1 MKAQLNRLEFK
12 SLPQMSM
19 RQLRISKSITTREA
33 PSLEKYFSDISKV
46 DMVSAEEEAVLAQRI
61 RRGDQSAVERLTKAN
76 LRFVVSVAKQY
87 QFQGLSLSDLINEGN
102 MGLIRAAKKFD
113 ETKGFRF
120 ISYAVW
126 WIRQSIM
133 QALADQSRIVRIPL
147 NKVGL
152 SSKVT
157 KAAQQLEQN
166 FEREPT
172 AEEISEYL
180 DMDLEEV
187 SSTMSFNSRHVSID
201 SPIGEEGD
209 GTMIDILENENVDAV
224 DGESQKESMMYE
236 IELAL
241 NSLPSKQQMVLKSL
255 YGIGMDRPLG
265 MEDIGEEMGL
275 TRERVR
281 QIRDQALITLRRHTN
296 ARRLKTFL

>member
-1 MKAQLNRLEFK
+1 
-12 SLPQMSM
+12 MSM
-19 RQLRISKSITTREA
+19 RQLKISKSITTREA

-180 DMDLEEV
+180 EMDLDEV
-187 SSTMSFNSRHVSID
+187 SSTMNFNSRHLSID

-209 GTMIDILENENVDAV
+209 GTMIDIMENENVDAV

-241 NSLPSKQQMVLKSL
+241 GSLPAKQQQVLKSL

-281 QIRDQALITLRRHTN
+281 QIRDQALMTLRRHTT
-296 ARRLKTFL
+296 ARRLKTYL

>member
-1 MKAQLNRLEFK
+1 
-12 SLPQMSM
+12 MSM

-46 DMVSAEEEAVLAQRI
+46 DMVSAEEEAALAQRI

-180 DMDLEEV
+180 DMDLDEV
-187 SSTMSFNSRHVSID
+187 SSTMNFNNRHLSID
-201 SPIGEEGD
+201 SPIGEDGD

-241 NSLPSKQQMVLKSL
+241 NSLPPKQQMVLKSL

-296 ARRLKTFL
+296 ARRLKSFL

>member
-1 MKAQLNRLEFK
+1 MTGFK

-46 DMVSAEEEAVLAQRI
+46 DMVTAEEEAALAQRI

-152 SSKVT
+152 SSKVN

-180 DMDLEEV
+180 DMDLDEV
-187 SSTMSFNSRHVSID
+187 SSTMNFNSRHLSID

-209 GTMIDILENENVDAV
+209 GTMIDVLENENVDAV

-241 NSLPSKQQMVLKSL
+241 NSLPAKQQLVLKSL

>member
-1 MKAQLNRLEFK
+1 
-12 SLPQMSM
+12 M

-87 QFQGLSLSDLINEGN
+87 QYQGLSLSDLINEGN
-102 MGLIRAAKKFD
+102 LGLIRAAKKFD

-152 SSKVT
+152 NSKVT

-180 DMDLEEV
+180 NLDLDEV
-187 SSTMSFNSRHVSID
+187 SSSINFNSRHVSID
-201 SPIGEEGD
+201 SPIGEDGD
-209 GTMIDILENENVDAV
+209 GTMIDVLENENVDAV

-241 NSLPSKQQMVLKSL
+241 NSLPAKQQMVLKSL

-281 QIRDQALITLRRHTN
+281 QIRDQALITLRRHN
-296 ARRLKTFL
+296 SARRLKTYL

>member
-1 MKAQLNRLEFK
+1 
-12 SLPQMSM
+12 MSM
-19 RQLRISKSITTREA
+19 RQLRISISITTREA

-46 DMVSAEEEAVLAQRI
+46 DMVTAEEEAALAQRI

-187 SSTMSFNSRHVSID
+187 SSTMNFNSRHLSID

-241 NSLPSKQQMVLKSL
+241 NSLPTKQQMVLKSL

>member
-1 MKAQLNRLEFK
+1 
-12 SLPQMSM
+12 MSM
-19 RQLRISKSITTREA
+19 RQLKISKSITTREA

-46 DMVSAEEEAVLAQRI
+46 DMVTAEEEATLAQRI

-152 SSKVT
+152 TSKVS

-180 DMDLEEV
+180 DLDLEEV

-201 SPIGEEGD
+201 SPIGEDGD
-209 GTMIDILENENVDAV
+209 GTMIDIMENENVDAV

-241 NSLPSKQQMVLKSL
+241 NSLPAKQQKVLKCL

-296 ARRLKTFL
+296 ARRLKTYL

>member
-1 MKAQLNRLEFK
+1 
-12 SLPQMSM
+12 M

-46 DMVSAEEEAVLAQRI
+46 DMVTAEEEAALAQRI

-152 SSKVT
+152 SSKVN

-180 DMDLEEV
+180 DMDLDEV
-187 SSTMSFNSRHVSID
+187 SSTMNFNSRHLSID

-209 GTMIDILENENVDAV
+209 GTMIDVLENENVDAV

-241 NSLPSKQQMVLKSL
+241 NSLPAKQQLVLKSL

>member
-1 MKAQLNRLEFK
+1 
-12 SLPQMSM
+12 MSM
-19 RQLRISKSITTREA
+19 RQLKISKSITTREA

-46 DMVSAEEEAVLAQRI
+46 DMVTAEEEATLAQRI

-152 SSKVT
+152 TSKVS

-180 DMDLEEV
+180 DLDLDEV

-201 SPIGEEGD
+201 SPIGEDGD
-209 GTMIDILENENVDAV
+209 GTMIDIMENENVEAV

-241 NSLPSKQQMVLKSL
+241 NSLPPKQQKVLKSL

-296 ARRLKTFL
+296 ARRLKTYL

>member
-1 MKAQLNRLEFK
+1 
-12 SLPQMSM
+12 MSM

-46 DMVSAEEEAVLAQRI
+46 DMVNAEEEAALAQRI

-87 QFQGLSLSDLINEGN
+87 QYQGLSLSDLINEGN

-187 SSTMSFNSRHVSID
+187 SSTMNFNSRHLSID

-241 NSLPSKQQMVLKSL
+241 NSLPIKQQMVLKSL

>member
-1 MKAQLNRLEFK
+1 
-12 SLPQMSM
+12 M

-46 DMVSAEEEAVLAQRI
+46 DMVSAEEEAALAQRI

-180 DMDLEEV
+180 DMDLDEV
-187 SSTMSFNSRHVSID
+187 SSTMNFNNRHLSID
-201 SPIGEEGD
+201 SPIGEDGD

-241 NSLPSKQQMVLKSL
+241 NSLPPKQQMVLKSL

-296 ARRLKTFL
+296 ARRLKSFL

>member
-1 MKAQLNRLEFK
+1 
-12 SLPQMSM
+12 MSM
-19 RQLRISKSITTREA
+19 RQLKISKSITTREA

-46 DMVSAEEEAVLAQRI
+46 DMVTAEEEAALAQRI

-152 SSKVT
+152 SSKVN

-180 DMDLEEV
+180 DMDLDEV
-187 SSTMSFNSRHVSID
+187 SSTMNFNSRHLSID

-241 NSLPSKQQMVLKSL
+241 NSLPPKQQMVLKSL

-296 ARRLKTFL
+296 SRRLKTFL

>member
-1 MKAQLNRLEFK
+1 
-12 SLPQMSM
+12 MSM
-19 RQLRISKSITTREA
+19 RQLKISKSITNRESQ
-33 PSLEKYFSDISKV
+33 SLEKYLQEIGKV
-46 DMVSAEEEAVLAQRI
+46 ELITPEEEVRLAKLIKQ
-61 RRGDQSAVERLTKAN
+61 GDQRALDRLTGAN

-152 SSKVT
+152 TSKVS

-180 DMDLEEV
+180 DLDLDEV

-201 SPIGEEGD
+201 SPIGEDGD
-209 GTMIDILENENVDAV
+209 GTMIDIMENENVDAV

-241 NSLPSKQQMVLKSL
+241 NSLPPKQQKVLKCL

-296 ARRLKTFL
+296 ARRLKTYL

>member
-1 MKAQLNRLEFK
+1 
-12 SLPQMSM
+12 MSM
-19 RQLRISKSITTREA
+19 RQLKISKSITTREA

-46 DMVSAEEEAVLAQRI
+46 DMVSAEEEATLAQRI

-152 SSKVT
+152 TSKVS

-180 DMDLEEV
+180 DLDLDEV

-201 SPIGEEGD
+201 SPIGEDGD
-209 GTMIDILENENVDAV
+209 GTMIDIMENENVDAV

-241 NSLPSKQQMVLKSL
+241 NSLPPKQQKVLKSL

-281 QIRDQALITLRRHTN
+281 QIRDQALITLRRNNSAT
-296 ARRLKTFL
+296 RLKTYL

>member
-1 MKAQLNRLEFK
+1 
-12 SLPQMSM
+12 M

-46 DMVSAEEEAVLAQRI
+46 DMVTAEEEAALAQRI

-187 SSTMSFNSRHVSID
+187 SSTMNFNSRHLSID

-241 NSLPSKQQMVLKSL
+241 NSLPTKQQMVLKSL

-281 QIRDQALITLRRHTN
+281 QIRDQALISLRRHTN

>member
-1 MKAQLNRLEFK
+1 
-12 SLPQMSM
+12 M
-19 RQLRISKSITTREA
+19 RQLKISKSITTREA

-46 DMVSAEEEAVLAQRI
+46 DMVTAEEEAALAQRI

-152 SSKVT
+152 SSKVN

-180 DMDLEEV
+180 DMDLDEV
-187 SSTMSFNSRHVSID
+187 SSTMNFNSRHLSID

-241 NSLPSKQQMVLKSL
+241 NSLPPKQQMVLKSL

-296 ARRLKTFL
+296 SRRLKTFL

>member
-1 MKAQLNRLEFK
+1 
-12 SLPQMSM
+12 MSM
-19 RQLRISKSITTREA
+19 RQLKISKSITTREA

-180 DMDLEEV
+180 EMDLDEV
-187 SSTMSFNSRHVSID
+187 SSTMNFNSRHLSID

-209 GTMIDILENENVDAV
+209 GTMIDIMENENVDAV

-241 NSLPSKQQMVLKSL
+241 GSLPAKQQQVLKSL
-255 YGIGMDRPLG
+255 YGIGMDRPL
-265 MEDIGEEMGL
+265 
-275 TRERVR
+275 
-281 QIRDQALITLRRHTN
+281 
-296 ARRLKTFL
+296 

>member
-1 MKAQLNRLEFK
+1 
-12 SLPQMSM
+12 MSM

-46 DMVSAEEEAVLAQRI
+46 DMVTAEEEAALAQRI

-152 SSKVT
+152 SSKVN

-180 DMDLEEV
+180 DMDIEEV
-187 SSTMSFNSRHVSID
+187 SSTMNFNSRHLSID

-241 NSLPSKQQMVLKSL
+241 NSLPPKQQMVLKSL

-296 ARRLKTFL
+296 ARRLKSFL

>member
-1 MKAQLNRLEFK
+1 
-12 SLPQMSM
+12 MSM

-46 DMVSAEEEAVLAQRI
+46 DMVTAEEETALAQRI

-152 SSKVT
+152 SSKVN

-180 DMDLEEV
+180 DIDLDEV
-187 SSTMSFNSRHVSID
+187 SSTMNFNNRHLSID
-201 SPIGEEGD
+201 SPIGEDGD
-209 GTMIDILENENVDAV
+209 GTMIDVLENENVDAV
-224 DGESQKESMMYE
+224 DGESQKESMMFE

-241 NSLPSKQQMVLKSL
+241 KSLPPKQQRVLKSL

-296 ARRLKTFL
+296 ARRLKSFL

>member
-1 MKAQLNRLEFK
+1 MNPVRLTEFK

-46 DMVSAEEEAVLAQRI
+46 DMVTAEEEAALAQRI

-187 SSTMSFNSRHVSID
+187 SSTMNFNSRHLSID

-241 NSLPSKQQMVLKSL
+241 NSLPTKQQMVLKSL

>member
-1 MKAQLNRLEFK
+1 
-12 SLPQMSM
+12 MSM

-46 DMVSAEEEAVLAQRI
+46 DMISPEEETVLAQRI
-61 RRGDQSAVERLTKAN
+61 RRGDQSAVDRLTKAN

-152 SSKVT
+152 NSKVT

-187 SSTMSFNSRHVSID
+187 SSSINFNSRHLSID
-201 SPIGEEGD
+201 SPVGEDGD

-241 NSLPSKQQMVLKSL
+241 NSLPPKQQMVLKSL

-296 ARRLKTFL
+296 ARRLKTYL

>member
-1 MKAQLNRLEFK
+1 
-12 SLPQMSM
+12 M

-46 DMVSAEEEAVLAQRI
+46 DMVTAEEEAALAQRI

-180 DMDLEEV
+180 DMDIDEV
-187 SSTMSFNSRHVSID
+187 SSTMNFNSRHLSID

-241 NSLPSKQQMVLKSL
+241 NSLPPKQQMVLKSL

>member
-1 MKAQLNRLEFK
+1 
-12 SLPQMSM
+12 MSM

-46 DMVSAEEEAVLAQRI
+46 DMVTAEEEAALAQRI

-133 QALADQSRIVRIPL
+133 QALADPRIVRIPL

-152 SSKVT
+152 SSKVN

-180 DMDLEEV
+180 DMDLDEV
-187 SSTMSFNSRHVSID
+187 SSTMNFNSRHLSID

-209 GTMIDILENENVDAV
+209 GTMIDVLENENVDAV

-241 NSLPSKQQMVLKSL
+241 NSLPAKQQLVLKSL

>member
-1 MKAQLNRLEFK
+1 
-12 SLPQMSM
+12 MSM

-33 PSLEKYFSDISKV
+33 PSLEKYFSDISRV
-46 DMVSAEEEAVLAQRI
+46 EMVSADEEAVLAKRI
-61 RRGDQSAVERLTKAN
+61 RRGDQSAVDRLTKAN

-102 MGLIRAAKKFD
+102 LGLIRAAKKFD

-147 NKVGL
+147 NKIGMN
-152 SSKVT
+152 SKVSR
-157 KAAQQLEQN
+157 AAQQLEQN

-180 DMDLEEV
+180 DMDLDDV
-187 SSTMSFNSRHVSID
+187 SSSINFSNRHLSID
-201 SPIGEEGD
+201 SPIGEDGD
-209 GTMIDILENENVDAV
+209 GTMIDVMENENVDAV
-224 DGESQKESMMYE
+224 DGESQKESMFYE

-241 NSLPSKQQMVLKSL
+241 GSLPDKQQRVLKCL
-255 YGIGMDRPLG
+255 YGIGMDSPMG
-265 MEDIGEEMGL
+265 MEEIGEEFGL

-296 ARRLKTFL
+296 AQRLKTYL

>member
-1 MKAQLNRLEFK
+1 
-12 SLPQMSM
+12 MSM

-46 DMVSAEEEAVLAQRI
+46 DMVTAEEEAALAQRI

-180 DMDLEEV
+180 DMELDEV
-187 SSTMSFNSRHVSID
+187 SSTMNFNNRHLSID

-209 GTMIDILENENVDAV
+209 GTMIDIMENENVDAV

-241 NSLPSKQQMVLKSL
+241 NSLPTKQQMVLKSL

>member
-1 MKAQLNRLEFK
+1 
-12 SLPQMSM
+12 MSM

-46 DMVSAEEEAVLAQRI
+46 DMVTAEEEAALAQRI

-180 DMDLEEV
+180 DMDLDEV
-187 SSTMSFNSRHVSID
+187 SSTMNFNNRHLSID

-209 GTMIDILENENVDAV
+209 GTMIDIMENENVDAV
-224 DGESQKESMMYE
+224 DGESQRESMMYE

-241 NSLPSKQQMVLKSL
+241 NSLPTKQQMVLKSL

>member
-1 MKAQLNRLEFK
+1 
-12 SLPQMSM
+12 MSM

-46 DMVSAEEEAVLAQRI
+46 DMVNAEEEAALAQRI

-87 QFQGLSLSDLINEGN
+87 QYQGLSLSDLINEGN

-152 SSKVT
+152 NSKVT

-180 DMDLEEV
+180 DIDLEEV
-187 SSTMSFNSRHVSID
+187 SSTMSFNSRHLSID
-201 SPIGEEGD
+201 SPIGEDGD

-241 NSLPSKQQMVLKSL
+241 NSLPPKQQVVLKSL

>member
-1 MKAQLNRLEFK
+1 
-12 SLPQMSM
+12 M

-46 DMVSAEEEAVLAQRI
+46 DMVTAEEEAALAQRI

-152 SSKVT
+152 SSKVN

-180 DMDLEEV
+180 DMDIEEV
-187 SSTMSFNSRHVSID
+187 SSTMNFNSRHLSID

-241 NSLPSKQQMVLKSL
+241 NSLPPKQQMVLKSL

-296 ARRLKTFL
+296 ARRLKSFL

>member
-1 MKAQLNRLEFK
+1 
-12 SLPQMSM
+12 M

-46 DMVSAEEEAVLAQRI
+46 DMVTAEEEAALAQRI

-187 SSTMSFNSRHVSID
+187 SSTMNFNSRHLSID

-241 NSLPSKQQMVLKSL
+241 NSLPTKQQMVLKSL

>member
-1 MKAQLNRLEFK
+1 
-12 SLPQMSM
+12 MSM

-46 DMVSAEEEAVLAQRI
+46 DMVTAEEEAALAQRI

-152 SSKVT
+152 SSKVN

-180 DMDLEEV
+180 DMDLDEV
-187 SSTMSFNSRHVSID
+187 SSTMNFNSRHLSID

-209 GTMIDILENENVDAV
+209 GTMIDVLENENVDAV

-241 NSLPSKQQMVLKSL
+241 NSLPAKQQLVLKSL

>member
-1 MKAQLNRLEFK
+1 
-12 SLPQMSM
+12 M

-46 DMVSAEEEAVLAQRI
+46 DMVTAEEEAALAQLI

-152 SSKVT
+152 SSKVN

-180 DMDLEEV
+180 DMDIEEV
-187 SSTMSFNSRHVSID
+187 SSTMNFNSRHLSID

-241 NSLPSKQQMVLKSL
+241 NSLPPKQQMVLKSL

-296 ARRLKTFL
+296 ARRLKSFL

>member
-1 MKAQLNRLEFK
+1 
-12 SLPQMSM
+12 MSM

-46 DMVSAEEEAVLAQRI
+46 DMVTAEEEAALAQLI

-152 SSKVT
+152 SSKVN

-180 DMDLEEV
+180 DMDIEEV
-187 SSTMSFNSRHVSID
+187 SSTMNFNSRHLSID

-241 NSLPSKQQMVLKSL
+241 NSLPPKQQMVLKSL

-296 ARRLKTFL
+296 ARRLKSFL

>member
-1 MKAQLNRLEFK
+1 
-12 SLPQMSM
+12 M

-46 DMVSAEEEAVLAQRI
+46 DMVTAEEEAALAQRI

-152 SSKVT
+152 SSKVN

-180 DMDLEEV
+180 DMDIEEV
-187 SSTMSFNSRHVSID
+187 SSTMNFNNRHLSID

-241 NSLPSKQQMVLKSL
+241 NSLPPKQQMVLKSL

-296 ARRLKTFL
+296 ARRLKSFL

>member
-1 MKAQLNRLEFK
+1 
-12 SLPQMSM
+12 MSM

-46 DMVSAEEEAVLAQRI
+46 DMVTAEEEAALAQRI

-152 SSKVT
+152 SSKVN

-180 DMDLEEV
+180 DMDLDEV
-187 SSTMSFNSRHVSID
+187 SSTMNFNSRHLSID

-209 GTMIDILENENVDAV
+209 GTMIDVLENENVDAV

-241 NSLPSKQQMVLKSL
+241 NSLPAKQQLVLKSL

-281 QIRDQALITLRRHTN
+281 QIRDQALITLRRHAN

>member
-1 MKAQLNRLEFK
+1 
-12 SLPQMSM
+12 MSM

-46 DMVSAEEEAVLAQRI
+46 DMVTAEEEAALAKRI

-152 SSKVT
+152 SSKVN
-157 KAAQQLEQN
+157 KAAQHLEQD

-180 DMDLEEV
+180 DMDIEEV
-187 SSTMSFNSRHVSID
+187 SSTMNFNNRHLSID

-241 NSLPSKQQMVLKSL
+241 NSLPPKQQMVLKSL

-296 ARRLKTFL
+296 ARRLKSFL

>member
-1 MKAQLNRLEFK
+1 
-12 SLPQMSM
+12 
-19 RQLRISKSITTREA
+19 
-33 PSLEKYFSDISKV
+33 
-46 DMVSAEEEAVLAQRI
+46 MVSAEEEAALAQRI

-87 QFQGLSLSDLINEGN
+87 QYQGLSLSDLINEGN
-102 MGLIRAAKKFD
+102 LGLIRAAKKFD

-152 SSKVT
+152 NSKVT

-180 DMDLEEV
+180 DLDLDEV
-187 SSTMSFNSRHVSID
+187 SSSINFNSRHLSID
-201 SPIGEEGD
+201 SPIGEDGD
-209 GTMIDILENENVDAV
+209 GTMIDVLENENVDAV

-241 NSLPSKQQMVLKSL
+241 SSLPPKQQMVLKSL

-296 ARRLKTFL
+296 AMRLKTYL

>member
-1 MKAQLNRLEFK
+1 
-12 SLPQMSM
+12 MSM

-46 DMVSAEEEAVLAQRI
+46 DMVTAEEEAALAQRI

-187 SSTMSFNSRHVSID
+187 SSTMNFNSRHLSID

-241 NSLPSKQQMVLKSL
+241 NSLPTKQQLVLKSL

-296 ARRLKTFL
+296 ARRLKSFL

>member
-1 MKAQLNRLEFK
+1 
-12 SLPQMSM
+12 M

-46 DMVSAEEEAVLAQRI
+46 DMVTAEEEAALAQRI

-152 SSKVT
+152 SSKVN

-172 AEEISEYL
+172 AEEISQYL
-180 DMDLEEV
+180 DMDLDEV
-187 SSTMSFNSRHVSID
+187 SSTMNFNSRHLSID

-209 GTMIDILENENVDAV
+209 GTMIDVLENENVDAV

-241 NSLPSKQQMVLKSL
+241 NSLPAKQQLVLKSL